1 MATSTKTNGLYLPAE
16 VAGEV
21 LSKVQENSFFQ
32 TVARKVQLSG
42 AGNSYTAITGDAT
55 ASIVG
60 EAEVK
65 PVSDPTFKQVP
76 LNAYKFVA
84 QIVVSDE
91 LVEDLPALYAELVSR
106 LPLTLASEFDKR
118 VIEGPTPGTG
128 FSTLS
133 GAPAVNVAD
142 GEYAATIAALRAT
155 GDLTHWGLNSAGEA
169 DFLGAVD
176 GNGRP
181 LFTLNAQNDGSVGSL
196 LGRPVFRSKNIS
208 GEDVV
213 GIAGD
218 FAGSAIWG
226 ATSEVKLAVSNEATV
241 NGVSMWETNQSVVRA
256 EVRQSFAVTDESKF
270 VKLVNTPA
278 AG

>member
-1 MATSTKTNGLYLPAE
+1 MAINTKTNGLYLPAE
-16 VAGEV
+16 NAAEV

-32 TVARKVQLSG
+32 TVARRVPLTGSG
-42 AGNSYTAITGDAT
+42 ASYTAITGDAK

-60 EAEVK
+60 EAAEK
-65 PVSDPTFKQVP
+65 PVTDPTFKQVP
-76 LNAYKFVA
+76 LTAYKFVA

-91 LVEDLPALYAELVSR
+91 LVEDDAALYQELVSR
-106 LPLTLASEFDKR
+106 LPNALAVEFDKR

-128 FSTLS
+128 FNTLA
-133 GAPAVNVAD
+133 GAAEVNIHD
-142 GEYAATIAALRAT
+142 GEYAAIVAALRAA
-155 GDLTHWGLNSAGEA
+155 GDISHWGLNTGGEA

-181 LFTLNAQNDGSVGSL
+181 LFTLNPQTDGSVGSL
-196 LGRPVFRSKNIS
+196 IGRPVFRSKNLT
-208 GEDVV
+208 GADVV

-226 ATSEVKLAVSNEATV
+226 ATSEVKLDISNQATV
-241 NGVSMWETNQSVVRA
+241 GGVSMWETNQSVVRA

-270 VKLVNTPA
+270 VKLVNKS
-278 AG
+278 GE